1 MRRVARSVALV
12 AVLVLAAMAP
22 ACSDDGG
29 SRTLDLSGSGSD
41 APTTETGSGSG
52 SGSGSVQKWIGVL
65 RVEADP
71 HDLSADTADVL
82 AIVGGAI
89 AVSPVACF
97 EGLPA
102 DLPLDA
108 YLLGVTASTKE
119 ELDGLLADVDRT
131 VLFEGQVRTMCLD

>member
-1 MRRVARSVALV
+1 MRRVARSVAVV

-52 SGSGSVQKWIGVL
+52 SGSVQEWIGVL